1 MKYFA
6 PLILLLLCATE
17 PALAADPLLT
27 RVMPRGGTRGTELE
41 LTFLGQRLDDAK
53 EILFYE
59 PGITVKEVKSNGA
72 NSCKAKV
79 AIAPDARIGEYR
91 FRIRT
96 ESGVS
101 PLRTFFVGNLR
112 AVDEKEPNNDAA
124 KPQRLDLNV
133 TVAGVMESEG
143 ADCFAVEANKGQRI
157 SAEVEG
163 MRLGTAMFDPLLTVL
178 DDAGAEIATC
188 DDSALFLQDPFVS
201 FIAPKDG
208 RYVIK
213 LRESSYGGSGD
224 TYYRLHVGTFP
235 RPTAVYPA
243 GGEVGH
249 ELSVKFLGDPTG
261 QFTQTIKLGAEAD
274 QHFRLF
280 PEQDGRAAPSGN
292 VFRVS
297 AFPNVLEAEPNETF
311 DKATSSSGVN
321 VPLAINGIIEKPGDV
336 DVFRFKATKGQAL
349 EIRCYARRLRSPLD
363 PVIRV
368 LNPKGNAISTNDD
381 SGGPDSY
388 LRLAVPEDGE
398 YGVAVNDQLRSG
410 GPDYVYRV
418 EITPAVPRVTLALPF
433 FDQFNTSQERQT
445 IVVPKGNR
453 FATLV
458 RGTRSDFGGAL
469 NLEANGLPTG
479 VTMTTDGI
487 GDGGDITPV
496 VFEASPD
503 AKPTGQLVELVAKP
517 TKSEAKLESAF
528 RQEIVLVPNGN
539 QRPFYTTHVDRL
551 AVAVAEEAPF
561 KLTLVQPKVPLVQ
574 GGSMDLR
581 LHVDRKPGFDAPIRL
596 RMVFDPPGVTAS
608 TNSEIDGGKSDGF
621 IPLNAADGAPAKQW
635 KICVLGS
642 ADTDDGRV
650 WTSTQLGAL
659 DVAAPMLAM
668 SMNLAS
674 VERGKSAK
682 VVVNI
687 EDKTPFDG
695 KAKVRLVG
703 LPPNVKA
710 EPEELEFTAKD
721 KTVTFSVT
729 AKDRAPVGT
738 HRSLLC
744 VATITK
750 DGEPIVHN
758 LARGG
763 ALRVDEPAAAKGK
776 PAAKNEK

>member
-1 MKYFA
+1 
-6 PLILLLLCATE
+6 
-17 PALAADPLLT
+17 
-27 RVMPRGGTRGTELE
+27 MPRGGTRGAELE
-41 LTFLGQRLDDAK
+41 LTFVGQRLGDAQ

-59 PGITVKEVKSNGA
+59 PGITVKEVKPNGA
-72 NSCKAKV
+72 NACKAKV
-79 AIAPDARIGEYR
+79 AIAADARLGEYR

-96 ESGVS
+96 ESGIS
-101 PLRTFFVGNLR
+101 PLRTFFVGNLPV
-112 AVDEKEPNNDAA
+112 VDEKEPNNDAA
-124 KPQRLDLNV
+124 KAQKLDLNV
-133 TVAGVMESEG
+133 TVTGVMENEG
-143 ADCFAVEANKGQRI
+143 ADCFSVEANKGQRI

-163 MRLGTAMFDPLLTVL
+163 MRLGTAMFDPYLSVFDET
-178 DDAGAEIATC
+178 GAEIATC

-208 RYVIK
+208 RYLIK

-235 RPTAVYPA
+235 RPTAVYPG

-261 QFTQTIKLGAEAD
+261 PFTQTVKLAAEPD

-280 PEQDGRAAPSGN
+280 PEQDGRVSPSGN

-297 AFPNVLEAEPNETF
+297 SFPNVLEAEPNDTF
-311 DKATSSSGVN
+311 DKATSSSGVS
-321 VPLAINGIIEKPGDV
+321 VPLAFNGIIEKPGDV
-336 DVFRFKATKGQAL
+336 DVFRFKATKGQEL

-368 LNPKGNAISTNDD
+368 LNPKGSGIAANDD

-398 YGVAVNDQLRSG
+398 YGVAVNDQLKSG
-410 GPDYVYRV
+410 GPDYVYRI
-418 EITPAVPRVTLALPF
+418 EITSAVPRITLALPF
-433 FDQFNTSQERQT
+433 FDQFNVSQERQT

-458 RGTRSDFGGAL
+458 RATRTEFGGAVTL
-469 NLEANGLPTG
+469 GANNLPDG
-479 VTMTTDGI
+479 VSMTTDGVAE
-487 GDGGDITPV
+487 GGDVTPV
-496 VFEASPD
+496 VFEATGD
-503 AKPTGQLVELVAKP
+503 AKLAGKLAELTVKPAKGD
-517 TKSEAKLESAF
+517 AKIESAF
-528 RQEIVLVPNGN
+528 RQQIVLVPNGN
-539 QRPFYTTHVDRL
+539 QPPFYTTTTDRL
-551 AVAVAEEAPF
+551 AVAVTEEAPF

-581 LHVDRKPGFDAPIRL
+581 VKVDRKPGFDSPIRL

-608 TNSEIDGGKSDGF
+608 TNSEIDGGKSEGV
-621 IPLNAADGAPAKQW
+621 IPLNAADNAPTRQW

-642 ADTDDGRV
+642 AETDDGRV
-650 WTSTQLGAL
+650 WTSTQLGTL

-668 SMNLAS
+668 NMNLTA
-674 VERGKSAK
+674 VERGKSGK

-710 EPEELEFTAKD
+710 EPDELEFTAKD
-721 KTVTFSVT
+721 KTVTFNVT

-744 VATITK
+744 VATITR

-763 ALRVDEPAAAKGK
+763 ALRVDEPKK
-776 PAAKNEK
+776 

>member
-6 PLILLLLCATE
+6 PLMLLLLCATE

-27 RVMPRGGTRGTELE
+27 RVMPRGGTRGAELE
-41 LTFLGQRLDDAK
+41 LTFIGQRLDDAQ

-59 PGITVKEVKSNGA
+59 PGIAVKEVQPNGA

-79 AIAPDARIGEYR
+79 AIASDARVGEYR
-91 FRIRT
+91 FRVRT

-101 PLRTFFVGNLR
+101 PLRTFFVGNLP
-112 AVDEKEPNNDAA
+112 VVEEKEPNNDPDKAQ
-124 KPQRLDLNV
+124 KVDLNV
-133 TVAGVMESEG
+133 TVTGAMENEG
-143 ADCFAVEANKGQRI
+143 ADCFAVEAKKGQRI

-163 MRLGTAMFDPLLTVL
+163 MRLGTAMFDPFLTVL

-208 RYVIK
+208 RYLIK
-213 LRESSYGGSGD
+213 LRDSSYGGSGES
-224 TYYRLHVGTFP
+224 YYRLHVGTFP

-243 GGEVGH
+243 GGEAGH

-261 QFTQTIKLGAEAD
+261 PFTQTVKLPSEPD
-274 QHFRLF
+274 KHFRLF
-280 PEQDGRAAPSGN
+280 PEQDGRVSPSGN

-297 AFPNVLEAEPNETF
+297 PFPNVLEAEPNNSF
-311 DKATSSSGVN
+311 DKATSSSGVS
-321 VPLAINGIIEKPGDV
+321 VPLAFNGIIERPDDV
-336 DVFRFKATKGQAL
+336 DVFGFKATKGQEL

-368 LNPKGNAISTNDD
+368 LNPKGGTISGNDD

-398 YGVAVNDQLRSG
+398 YGIAVTDQLKSG

-418 EITPAVPRVTLALPF
+418 EITPAVPKVTLALPF
-433 FDQFNTSQERQT
+433 FDQFNVSQERQT

-458 RGTRSDFGGAL
+458 RATRSDFGGAV
-469 NLEANGLPTG
+469 NPAADGLPSD

-487 GDGGDITPV
+487 ADGGDVTPV
-496 VFEASPD
+496 VFEASAD
-503 AKPTGQLVELVAKP
+503 AKVAGKLVELSARP
-517 TKSEAKLESAF
+517 TKSDAKVQSSF
-528 RQEIVLVPNGN
+528 SQNIVLVPNGN
-539 QRPFYTTHVDRL
+539 QPPFYTTNVDRL

-581 LHVDRKPGFDAPIRL
+581 IKVDRKPGFDAPIRL

-608 TNSEIDGGKSDGF
+608 TNSEIDGGKSEGF
-621 IPLNAADGAPAKQW
+621 IPLNAADGAPTKQW

-642 ADTDDGRV
+642 AETDDGRV
-650 WTSTQLGAL
+650 WASTQLGTL

-668 SMNLAS
+668 SMNPAA
-674 VERGKSAK
+674 VERGKSGK

-721 KTVTFSVT
+721 KTVTFNVT
-729 AKDRAPVGT
+729 TKDRTPVGT

-763 ALRVDEPAAAKGK
+763 ALRVDESKK
-776 PAAKNEK
+776 

>member
-6 PLILLLLCATE
+6 PLILALLCLAE
-17 PALAADPLLT
+17 PAFAADPQLT

-41 LTFLGQRLDDAK
+41 LTFVGQRLDDAQ

-59 PGITVKEVKSNGA
+59 PGITVKEVKPNGA
-72 NSCKAKV
+72 NSCRAKV
-79 AIAPDARIGEYR
+79 AVDPDARIGEYR
-91 FRIRT
+91 FRVRT
-96 ESGVS
+96 ESGIS
-101 PLRTFFVGNLR
+101 PLRTFFVGNLP
-112 AVDEKEPNNDAA
+112 VVEEKEPNNDPS
-124 KPQRLDLNV
+124 KPQKLDLNV
-133 TVAGVMESEG
+133 TVTGVMENEG
-143 ADCFAVEANKGQRI
+143 ADCFAVEAKKGQRI

-163 MRLGTAMFDPLLTVL
+163 MRLGTAMFDPFLTVL
-178 DDAGAEIATC
+178 DDAGAEVATC

-201 FIAPKDG
+201 FLAPKDG

-243 GGEVGH
+243 GGEVGR

-261 QFTQTIKLGAEAD
+261 PFTQTVKLAAEPD
-274 QHFRLF
+274 KHFRVF
-280 PEQDGRAAPSGN
+280 PEQDGRTAPSGN
-292 VFRVS
+292 VFRTS
-297 AFPNVLEAEPNETF
+297 EFPNVLEAEPNDTF
-311 DKATSSSGVN
+311 DKATSSSGVS
-321 VPLAINGIIEKPGDV
+321 VPLAFNGIIEKAGDV
-336 DVFRFKATKGQAL
+336 DVFLFKAAKGQEL

-363 PVIRV
+363 PVVRV
-368 LNPKGNAISTNDD
+368 LNPKGNGISANDD

-398 YGVAVNDQLRSG
+398 YGVAVNDQLHSG

-418 EITPAVPRVTLALPF
+418 EVTPAVPKVTLAVPF
-433 FDQFNTSQERQT
+433 FDQVNVSQERQT

-458 RGTRSDFGGAL
+458 RATRSDFGGAVTL
-469 NLEANGLPTG
+469 GASNLPDGI
-479 VTMTTDGI
+479 TMTTDGI
-487 GDGGDITPV
+487 TDGGDVTPV
-496 VFEASPD
+496 VFEAAGD
-503 AKPTGQLVELVAKP
+503 ARLAAKLVELTAKPTN
-517 TKSEAKLESAF
+517 SDAKLESSFA
-528 RQEIVLVPNGN
+528 QNIVLVPNGN
-539 QRPFYTTHVDRL
+539 QPPFYTTTTDRL

-581 LHVDRKPGFDAPIRL
+581 VKVDRKPGFDGPIRL

-608 TNSEIDGGKSDGF
+608 TNSEIGEGKTEGF

-642 ADTDDGRV
+642 AETDGGRV
-650 WTSTQLGAL
+650 WTSTQLGTL

-668 SMNLAS
+668 TMNLAA

-682 VVVNI
+682 VVVNV

-721 KTVTFSVT
+721 KTVTFNVT

-744 VATITK
+744 VATITR

-763 ALRVDEPAAAKGK
+763 ALRVDEPKK
-776 PAAKNEK
+776 